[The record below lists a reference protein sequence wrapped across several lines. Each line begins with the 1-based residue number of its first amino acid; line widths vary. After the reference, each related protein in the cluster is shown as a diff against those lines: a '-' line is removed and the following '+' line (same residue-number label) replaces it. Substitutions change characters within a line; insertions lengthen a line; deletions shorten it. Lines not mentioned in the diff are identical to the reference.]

1 MMFLKPYLP
10 TYREVWRLAFP
21 VILTNLLMTL
31 VNIVDVFMVGR
42 LGPVEIAAV
51 GMANT
56 VRMLVMV
63 GILSVTAGAMALA
76 AQAKGARD
84 PARLSFVTRQTLS
97 LTVLL
102 ALVLSVIGYVASEPL
117 LTFLNSNGNPEAVT
131 LGTNYLE
138 LLFIGTVFLVGNFAI
153 SSLMQGAGDTV
164 TPLFLSGSINLLNIF
179 FNYLFIFGPWGLP
192 ELGVTGAALGTVTAR
207 MIGVVA
213 GLAILYSGKNVIKLL
228 PGSYLPD
235 WQMFWDIL
243 KIGIPSGLQG
253 MVRNSAQLLV
263 IRIVTSTAA
272 GTYGAAA
279 LAIGLQ
285 VESLAFMPGLAIN
298 VAATSLV
305 GQSLGAWQV
314 AEARARG
321 NAAIVLGVIVMTLIG
336 IPLVLF
342 APALVRLFDPSAH
355 PTVIAVGSAYLRIN
369 GLALPILAVAM
380 VINGALRGAGDT
392 RPGLVANILGRWLT
406 VVPLAYLLALTFDLG
421 SSGVWLALAAG
432 TTVSALYVWVRW
444 RSDRWVGV
452 ALKQTPLY
460 RYHLVSQPAKVRDAF
475 LDSVRTPLMREE
487 ATEHV
492 DLDGV
497 TYRLEQETVRV
508 HFNEVGYDLETDAK
522 PESGIFVPP
531 QKSNAPVAVAHD

>member
-1 MMFLKPYLP
+1 
-10 TYREVWRLAFP
+10 
-21 VILTNLLMTL
+21 
-31 VNIVDVFMVGR
+31 
-42 LGPVEIAAV
+42 
-51 GMANT
+51 
-56 VRMLVMV
+56 
-63 GILSVTAGAMALA
+63 
-76 AQAKGARD
+76 
-84 PARLSFVTRQTLS
+84 
-97 LTVLL
+97 
-102 ALVLSVIGYVASEPL
+102 
-117 LTFLNSNGNPEAVT
+117 
-131 LGTNYLE
+131 
-138 LLFIGTVFLVGNFAI
+138 
-153 SSLMQGAGDTV
+153 MQGAGDTV

-179 FNYLFIFGPWGLP
+179 FNYLFIFGSWGMP
-192 ELGVTGAALGTVTAR
+192 ELGVTGAALGTVAAR

-263 IRIVTSTAA
+263 IRVVTSTAA

-314 AEARARG
+314 PEARARG
-321 NAAIVLGVIVMTLIG
+321 NAAIVLGIVVMTLIG

-421 SSGVWLALAAG
+421 SDGVWLALAAG
-432 TTVSALYVWVRW
+432 TTVSALYVWGRW
-444 RSDRWVGV
+444 RGGKWVGV

-460 RYHLVSQPAKVRDAF
+460 RHHLIRQPEGVRDTF

-508 HFNEVGYDLETDAK
+508 RFNETGYDLETQSEPK
-522 PESGIFVPP
+522 EPFVPP
-531 QKSNAPVAVAHD
+531 QQARSPAALAHD